1 MISPEL
7 LRRYPWFGGI
17 GPEPLKALAMLSER
31 HTVPPGQ
38 TIFNAGEPAAAL
50 YLLITGS
57 VELYEVI
64 IDRDLPTGRME
75 SFLSDVSPGEVFG
88 VSALI
93 EPYLYMLTARAA
105 TELDLVRMD
114 AAGMRALLD
123 TDADLA
129 QHILRQATKTLAIRL
144 RDTRVLLAAARA

>member
-7 LRRYPWFGGI
+7 LRRYEWFGGL
-17 GPEPLKALAMLSER
+17 EAEALASLAMLADRQTLPAGE
-31 HTVPPGQ
+31 
-38 TIFNAGEPAAAL
+38 TIFSAGEPAAAL

-57 VELYEVI
+57 VDLYEVI
-64 IDRDLPTGRME
+64 IDRDLPDGRLE
-75 SFLSDVSPGEVFG
+75 SFLSDVCPGEVFG
-88 VSALI
+88 VSAII

-105 TELDLVRMD
+105 TDLDLVRLD
-114 AAGMRALLD
+114 AAQLRALLD